1 MISLDEEIRK
11 EKENIKLN
19 RRRNVKIYKM
29 LRIIN
34 ITIMETIK

>member
-34 ITIMETIK
+34 IIIMETIK

>member
-19 RRRNVKIYKM
+19 KRRNVKIYIIF
-29 LRIIN
+29 RIIN
-34 ITIMETIK
+34 IIIMETIK